1 MAARGI
7 ELIVGARNDPHWGA
21 TILVGFGGV
30 SAELLHDVRLLP
42 AGLDRDAIAAEL
54 RRLRL
59 APLLDGFR
67 GEPAMDVDAVAAL
80 VEALGKVVA
89 ATPAIREIDL
99 NPVMVYPRGH
109 GAIALDALIQT

>member
-1 MAARGI
+1 
-7 ELIVGARNDPHWGA
+7 
-21 TILVGFGGV
+21 
-30 SAELLHDVRLLP
+30 LLP

-54 RRLRL
+54 RHLRL

-67 GEPAMDVDAVAAL
+67 GAPAMDVDAVAAL

-99 NPVMVYPRGH
+99 NPVVAYPRGQ